1 MANNRIWHV
10 MEPGAAAGK
19 PGKAERLRV
28 FFEWPGRSREEF
40 TQSQLRA
47 TIQILRQQ
55 GKPTA
60 DYEEGLAGLV
70 ELEGVA

>member
-1 MANNRIWHV
+1 MTNNRIWHV
-10 MEPGAAAGK
+10 MEAPAGASSK
-19 PGKAERLRV
+19 TERLKV

-60 DYEEGLAGLV
+60 EYEEGLAGLV
-70 ELEGVA
+70 ELEGVT